1 MKKIIA
7 ILLTLLM
14 VISLAACS
22 TGTII
27 TSETTADATE
37 APKVDIT
44 KYEKSFN
51 GMQKYLVDLEL
62 INSKTKVELQADVI
76 GAKKGVRYTVNGSF
90 VEFYV
95 FDTEATPD
103 EAQKVYD
110 GIADGSTYKVL
121 GIEDVKGAVSS
132 SGKYVL
138 LYPATS
144 TFDYSE
150 IIEEFSKF

>member
-7 ILLTLLM
+7 ILLTLIM
-14 VISLAACS
+14 VMSLAACS

-27 TSETTADATE
+27 TSETTTDATE
-37 APKVDIT
+37 EPKVDVS

-51 GMQKYLVDLEL
+51 GMQKYLIDMKL
-62 INSKTKVELQADVI
+62 IDSKNKVELQADVI
-76 GAKKGVRYTVNGSF
+76 GAKKGVRYTVGASF

-95 FDTEATPD
+95 FDTKSTPD
-103 EAQKVYD
+103 EAVNVYD
-110 GIADGSTYKVL
+110 GIADGGIYKVL
-121 GIEDVKGAVSS
+121 GIEDVKGEISS
-132 SGKYVL
+132 SGKYVM

-150 IIEEFSKF
+150 IAEEFKKF